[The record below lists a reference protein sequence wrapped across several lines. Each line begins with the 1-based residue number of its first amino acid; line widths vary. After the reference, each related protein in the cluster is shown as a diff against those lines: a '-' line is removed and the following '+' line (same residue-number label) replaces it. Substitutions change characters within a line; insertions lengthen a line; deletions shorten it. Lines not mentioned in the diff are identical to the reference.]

1 MDSPST
7 ETQLAASPASLEDR
21 FAQLERRVGE
31 LEAAAQ
37 TSASQQTPASRQ
49 TSPKHLTAVPAGA
62 ALPAG
67 PAVDSS
73 PADDASSPD
82 DTSSSPASDDVF
94 WALNG
99 LVDRLGP
106 EGGVTYT
113 GHITPPGAESP
124 VSWQMGLSAEALSEI
139 DFAAAAGALAAFSHP
154 VRLALL
160 QAIYEGRPP
169 SPSSA
174 PMTASARRGRSTTI
188 SRPSPPP
195 DGSRTFRA
203 DTGVCPLRR
212 SSPCSRSS
220 SSAPTDHPSP
230 TPPIR
235 PPLDPALP
243 DRDRITEE
251 SQ

>member
-160 QAIYEGRPP
+160 QAIYEGTTTVAEL
-169 SPSSA
+169 SA
-174 PMTASARRGRSTTI
+174 DDRFGTTGQVYHHLKALASAGWLENIPRGHWRVPAQKVI
-188 SRPSPPP
+188 
-195 DGSRTFRA
+195 
-203 DTGVCPLRR
+203 PLL
-212 SSPCSRSS
+212 
-220 SSAPTDHPSP
+220 TLILIGTH
-230 TPPIR
+230 
-235 PPLDPALP
+235 
-243 DRDRITEE
+243 
-251 SQ
+251 